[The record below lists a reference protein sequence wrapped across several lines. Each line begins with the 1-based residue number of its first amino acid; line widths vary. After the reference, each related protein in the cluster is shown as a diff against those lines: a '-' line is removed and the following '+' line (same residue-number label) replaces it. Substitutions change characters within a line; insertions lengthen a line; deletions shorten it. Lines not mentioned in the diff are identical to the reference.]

1 MWPEGEISLFTKFR
15 ISLHSQTR
23 SKSSAH
29 PPPATTVPSPQP
41 SPHGV
46 GSRVVSLSV
55 TVATLAEWVHSK
67 LVAFTA
73 SLCYPSLTQV
83 SSHTRLGMTSVTLIL
98 ARLLATTTSRR
109 LWEVCTGLL
118 WFPLPPLHQL
128 VRTVGLC
135 LWSGQAP
142 CPLLLPC
149 R

>member
-29 PPPATTVPSPQP
+29 PPPPATTVPSLQH
-41 SPHGV
+41 SPRGV

-67 LVAFTA
+67 LVALTA
-73 SLCYPSLTQV
+73 SLCHPSLTQV

-98 ARLLATTTSRR
+98 ARLLATISSHR
-109 LWEVCTGLL
+109 L
-118 WFPLPPLHQL
+118 
-128 VRTVGLC
+128 
-135 LWSGQAP
+135 
-142 CPLLLPC
+142 
-149 R
+149 